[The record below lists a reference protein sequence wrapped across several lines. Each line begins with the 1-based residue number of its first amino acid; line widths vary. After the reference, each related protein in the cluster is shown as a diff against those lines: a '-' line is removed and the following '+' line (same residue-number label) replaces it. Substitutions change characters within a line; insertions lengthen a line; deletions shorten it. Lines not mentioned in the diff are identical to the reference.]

1 MATSTEEFIRHISR
15 YGIARANKFRVRFDG
30 LTVDKLEQRYLQPG
44 DIHRIGERLTM
55 FVDIVE
61 LPVKTLN
68 FTTARFRKM
77 PYEQVYDN
85 LPMQFK
91 VSEDLFEKRVID
103 AWMANIIDKYS
114 DYVKY
119 QNQYQ
124 CDIIIEVLHAKTNEV
139 VHAVKLADAFPI
151 IMSPVELNHSDM
163 DSYMRVNV
171 SFAFRF
177 WDIYNDAVTNQAVTG
192 SSFLPTVPFLGSGPA
207 ITFKDKVGIIP
218 EGRGGTLASFTT
230 RITDSLKATK
240 GLLDLDQGETL
251 NFYNKLNK
259 VVTQNTGLSI
269 NESKRFVE
277 QVKRDIDSIEDADVL
292 SSGNKTGLLN
302 GADDIL
308 NILS

>member
-1 MATSTEEFIRHISR
+1 MVTTEQFIRHLTR
-15 YGIARANKFRVRFDG
+15 YGIARSNKFRVRFDG
-30 LTVDKLEQRYLQPG
+30 LTIDKLEQRYLQPG
-44 DIHRIGERLTM
+44 DRERISERLTM
-55 FVDIVE
+55 YVDIVE

-68 FTTARFRKM
+68 FTSARFRKM
-77 PYEQVYDN
+77 PYEQVFDN

-119 QNQYQ
+119 QNEYQ
-124 CDIIIEVLHAKTNEV
+124 CDIIIEVLHAKTGEV

-151 IMSPVELNHSDM
+151 VMSPIELNHSDM

-177 WDIYNDAVTNQAVTG
+177 WDIYNDAVENQAQTG
-192 SSFLPTVPFLGSGPA
+192 SSFTSSLPNVFSGPS
-207 ITFKDKVGIIP
+207 INFKDKIGIIP
-218 EGRGGTLASFTT
+218 SDSGGGLRGLTT
-230 RITDSLKATK
+230 RITDSLKTTK
-240 GLLDLDQGETL
+240 GFLNLDQGETL
-251 NFYNKLNK
+251 NFYNKLNNI
-259 VVTQNTGLSI
+259 VTQNTGLSI
-269 NESKRFVE
+269 NETKRFVE

-292 SSGNKTGLLN
+292 SSDNKSGLLN
-302 GADDIL
+302 GADDLL